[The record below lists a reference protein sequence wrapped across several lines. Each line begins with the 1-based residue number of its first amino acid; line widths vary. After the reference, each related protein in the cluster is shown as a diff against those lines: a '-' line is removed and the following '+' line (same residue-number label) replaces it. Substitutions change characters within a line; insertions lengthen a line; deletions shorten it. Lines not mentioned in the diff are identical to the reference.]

1 MAPLDSF
8 MVFFFIEKVHHLNLE
23 AFDMPDAA
31 EVFSEAFKRL
41 G

>member
-1 MAPLDSF
+1 
-8 MVFFFIEKVHHLNLE
+8 VHNLNLE

-31 EVFSEAFKRL
+31 EVFAEAFKRL

>member
-23 AFDMPDAA
+23 AFDMPDGA
-31 EVFSEAFKRL
+31 EVFAEAFKRL